1 MMLKKVLVVGS
12 GGREHALVWQLTC
25 SVDVGKV
32 YCAPGNAGIAAIAEC
47 LPIKED
53 ELEKLAAFAERE
65 HIDLTVVGPEAPLCA
80 GLVDVFK
87 SRNLTVFGPDR
98 KGAQLEG
105 SKSFAKDFMIRY
117 GIPTAKAAVFTEE
130 APAAEYI
137 RGEFASGAKRIV
149 VKADGLAAGKGVLVA
164 PDCDS
169 ALAFLKG
176 CFEGNFGKAGAKV
189 VIEEC
194 LEGEEASILALCD
207 GNTIVPLV
215 SSQDHKRVF
224 DNDEGPNTGG
234 MGAYSPAPV
243 VNEAVTRQIE
253 SEILRP
259 FLKGIRKEKLYFRGV
274 IFVGVMIHNDRAKVL
289 EFNVR
294 FGDPEIQPVMRRFCG
309 DWYDVLYKTATG
321 KLSEA
326 KLVWNEKPAVS
337 VVMASGGYPGHYEK
351 GKVISGLAAAAAT
364 GAVVFHAGTA
374 SRNGEIVT
382 AGGRVL
388 GVSALGNDIADAI
401 ANAYA
406 GVEKISFDGAFY
418 RHDIG
423 AKALKK

>member
-1 MMLKKVLVVGS
+1 MKKVLVVGS

-25 SVDVGKV
+25 SPDVGKV

-87 SRNLTVFGPDR
+87 TRNLTVFGPDR
-98 KGAQLEG
+98 KAAQLEG
-105 SKSFAKDFMIRY
+105 SKSYAKAFMERC

-137 RGEFASGAKRIV
+137 KAEYAAGISQIV

-164 PDCDS
+164 NSCDE
-169 ALAFLKG
+169 ALEFLHG
-176 CFEGNFGKAGAKV
+176 CFEGTFGKAGAKV

-194 LEGEEASILALCD
+194 LLGEEASILALCD

-224 DNDEGPNTGG
+224 DNDQGPNTGG

-243 VNEAVTRQIE
+243 VNDAVWRQIE
-253 SEILRP
+253 SEILLP
-259 FLKGIRKEKLYFRGV
+259 FLKGV
-274 IFVGVMIHNDRAKVL
+274 
-289 EFNVR
+289 
-294 FGDPEIQPVMRRFCG
+294 
-309 DWYDVLYKTATG
+309 
-321 KLSEA
+321 KLSRLPLRSQCTA
-326 KLVWNEKPAVS
+326 PRAFPHLTSNPTSKCFSATLALS
-337 VVMASGGYPGHYEK
+337 VPK
-351 GKVISGLAAAAAT
+351 
-364 GAVVFHAGTA
+364 
-374 SRNGEIVT
+374 
-382 AGGRVL
+382 
-388 GVSALGNDIADAI
+388 
-401 ANAYA
+401 
-406 GVEKISFDGAFY
+406 
-418 RHDIG
+418 
-423 AKALKK
+423 